1 MHVAHYIDHC
11 LVRLLCTSYC
21 VSIERLIPGYVAQ
34 NVLCYICIL
43 RTYANMRLI
52 LLLIGTGMFTFICM
66 LALGATAWL
75 NAAAQRRPAART
87 VSTYIELVGTVIILI
102 G

>member
-1 MHVAHYIDHC
+1 MMRPWTKHRVHDIQDFEHLVYYCIVGIVWAH
-11 LVRLLCTSYC
+11 LW
-21 VSIERLIPGYVAQ
+21 
-34 NVLCYICIL
+34 
-43 RTYANMRLI
+43 LI

-75 NAAAQRRPAART
+75 NAAARRRPAARA
-87 VSTYIELVGTVIILI
+87 VSTYIELIGTVIISI